1 MLLNTKRKKNTKLKI
16 INLIKSEISLKED
29 TIKSLFSEVKNNIV
43 SFNFKNDIVR
53 NIVNNPAI
61 LINTARITYNLI
73 IKWKA
78 KKQLKNKE

>member
-1 MLLNTKRKKNTKLKI
+1 MNMIRNLDDIKYKKLS
-16 INLIKSEISLKED
+16 LKSEISLKEN